1 MNKFRILI
9 ATTTFFALALVLFG
23 INHISNAQSSL
34 VDKQFEIVDKQS
46 EKNRSCFSEKRK
58 ALRHRPRPGKNRRG

>member
-1 MNKFRILI
+1 MNKFRIFI

-23 INHISNAQSSL
+23 INYVSNAQSSL

-46 EKNRSCFSEKRK
+46 EKIDPVLVKSEK
-58 ALRHRPRPGKNRRG
+58 L